1 MATLLKDLKLTS
13 VDLVRAGANQEADI
27 CLYKS
32 ADPQAAPEATES
44 PTEAEKNVLKR
55 FIDWL
60 RKNPT
65 EAENEPHSPV
75 EKEDKPA
82 TDKIYKSAI
91 IESLASITTDTS
103 LNDDE
108 KLDMVEKSLDQFYK
122 KRKLLWDI
130 DDEENEW
137 DPDLEQEGTGSSQPT
152 HVEEVEEVD
161 KSSNFDEIEEIQKEN
176 PYHAADGKFAP
187 RGGGGSGAGGTKVKF
202 SAYSDFPKTVKYDG
216 EEYYNEGERGHMKT
230 RDGGKAQSYVRW
242 DSNNNEQYVSMN
254 DQGKIERD

>member
-32 ADPQAAPEATES
+32 ADYKDPPEATER
-44 PTEAEKNVLKR
+44 PTEVEKNVFKR

-65 EAENEPHSPV
+65 EAATEPHNPIGKA
-75 EKEDKPA
+75 EKTA

-91 IESLASITTDTS
+91 IESITSIANDNTLNEDDKLA
-103 LNDDE
+103 
-108 KLDMVEKSLDQFYK
+108 MVEKSLDQFYK

-137 DPDLEQEGTGSSQPT
+137 DPDLEQTGTGSSQP
-152 HVEEVEEVD
+152 V
-161 KSSNFDEIEEIQKEN
+161 DEIEEI
-176 PYHAADGKFAP
+176 
-187 RGGGGSGAGGTKVKF
+187 
-202 SAYSDFPKTVKYDG
+202 
-216 EEYYNEGERGHMKT
+216 EEI
-230 RDGGKAQSYVRW
+230 D
-242 DSNNNEQYVSMN
+242 
-254 DQGKIERD
+254 